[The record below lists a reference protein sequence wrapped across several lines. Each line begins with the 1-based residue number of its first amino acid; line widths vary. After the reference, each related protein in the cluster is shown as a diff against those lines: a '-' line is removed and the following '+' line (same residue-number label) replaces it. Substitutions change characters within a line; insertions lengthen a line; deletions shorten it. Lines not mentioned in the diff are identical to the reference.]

1 MFAHNRGYRLHTD
14 PETDSDGDG
23 GPAPKLRGRG
33 HIERSPKGIPHGIL
47 HFPLQLLL
55 AGHIYMHDTCAPE
68 ASHRF
73 NIKTVV
79 DRVRK
84 GEEDETSQSC
94 IEWCFR
100 ARTWAKI
107 IDEVQINA
115 PRPRTRRRPRRPSS
129 SLKVR
134 HTVGNLLNTYS
145 PLGHGNDNLLCN
157 DARISFCELG
167 TLISR
172 YTGWDVDSV
181 MDDVQVRLF
190 CCARVRHP
198 SGETRTYWATESR
211 YLYLG
216 GCRRDMVEIDLGGGK
231 IGVGEITSFLEL
243 SNGRVGRGAD
253 RKKMAVIIRWMSKS
267 PRSRLRDD
275 HDRPL
280 CAFPLSFNHCLWQ
293 WSDAGRVRSS
303 FRVRG
308 FRNRCVTENLWS
320 HVHPDDRER
329 VITSES
335 RARYDI
341 IGYDS
346 IIGHANIHEDP
357 STGHMLQTMQ
367 IV

>member
-23 GPAPKLRGRG
+23 GPAPQLRGRG
-33 HIERSPKGIPHGIL
+33 HIEFSSKGIPHGIL
-47 HFPLQLLL
+47 HFPLQLQL

-73 NIKTVV
+73 NIKTAM

-94 IEWCFR
+94 IEWCLR
-100 ARTWAKI
+100 TRTWAKI
-107 IDEVQINA
+107 IDEVQIND
-115 PRPRTRRRPRRPSS
+115 PPPRTRRQRCL

-145 PLGHGNDNLLCN
+145 PLRHGNDNLLCN

-172 YTGWDVDSV
+172 YTGWDVDFV
-181 MDDVQVRLF
+181 MDEVQVRLF
-190 CCARVRHP
+190 CCASVRHP

-211 YLYLG
+211 YQYHG
-216 GCRRDMVEIDLGGGK
+216 GCRRDMVEIDLGRGK
-231 IGVGEITSFLEL
+231 IGVAQITSFLEL
-243 SNGRVGRGAD
+243 TSGAGR
-253 RKKMAVIIRWMSKS
+253 KTMALIIRWMSKS

-275 HDRPL
+275 KDRPL
-280 CAFPLSFNHCLWQ
+280 CEFPLSFNHCLWQ
-293 WSDAGRVRSS
+293 WSDTGRNRSS

-308 FRNRCVTENLWS
+308 FRNRCTTENLWS

-329 VITSES
+329 AIGSEI

-346 IIGHANIHEDP
+346 IIRHANIHEDP
-357 STGHMLQTMQ
+357 STGHMLQTIQ